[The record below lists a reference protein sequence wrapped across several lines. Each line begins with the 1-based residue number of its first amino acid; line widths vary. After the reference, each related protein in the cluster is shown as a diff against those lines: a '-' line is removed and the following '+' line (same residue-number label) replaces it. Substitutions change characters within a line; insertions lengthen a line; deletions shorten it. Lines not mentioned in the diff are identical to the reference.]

1 MQSQTN
7 PIIRTGE
14 PTIAVPSHV
23 EPTIPPQYW
32 GTKTGL
38 ILALAVLIRSTAL
51 LIQALTPLLLR
62 QKSGSSKR

>member
-1 MQSQTN
+1 MQGQTDRM
-7 PIIRTGE
+7 IHAAE

-32 GTKTGL
+32 GTETGL

-51 LIQALTPLLLR
+51 LIQVLTPLLLR
-62 QKSGSSKR
+62 RKSRSAKR